1 MKKVVWGVLSTA
13 KIGLQRVLP
22 AMKKSPLCDIHAI
35 ASRSEASARKAADAL
50 GIPTAYG
57 SYEALL
63 ADPSIEA
70 VYNPLPNHLHVPM
83 TLRAAESGKHVLCEK
98 PIALTALEASAL
110 RRAPANVLIAEAF
123 MVRFHPQW
131 LRARELLR
139 EGRIGSLRAVQM
151 FFAYTNLDATNIRNI
166 ASVGGGALY
175 DIGCYAVVAGRY
187 FLESEP
193 VQAIALI
200 DRDPTFATDRLTSAL
215 VDFGG
220 GRRLDFTVSTQCA
233 PYQRIQLCGT
243 RGRIEVHIPVN
254 APQGGQTRLSIDDGS
269 SLEGTG
275 ITVETLPECDQYMLQ
290 GESFSRAI
298 RGEIDLPYGVED
310 AIANMQVLD
319 ALFRSESSGRWEPIG
334 R

>member
-1 MKKVVWGVLSTA
+1 
-13 KIGLQRVLP
+13 
-22 AMKKSPLCDIHAI
+22 
-35 ASRSEASARKAADAL
+35 
-50 GIPTAYG
+50 
-57 SYEALL
+57 
-63 ADPSIEA
+63 
-70 VYNPLPNHLHVPM
+70 
-83 TLRAAESGKHVLCEK
+83 VLCEK
-98 PIALTALEASAL
+98 PIALTALEATAL
-110 RRAPANVLIAEAF
+110 RQAPGNVLIAEAF

-139 EGRIGSLRAVQM
+139 EGRIGTLRAVQM
-151 FFAYTNLDATNIRNI
+151 FFAYTNLDSANIRNI

-233 PYQRIQLCGT
+233 PYQRLQLCGT
-243 RGRIEVHIPVN
+243 GGRIEIHIPVN
-254 APQGGQTRLSIDDGS
+254 APQGGQTRLSIDDGT

-275 ITVETLPECDQYMLQ
+275 ITVETLPESDQYMLQ
-290 GESFSRAI
+290 AESFSRAI
-298 RGEIDLPYGVED
+298 RGEIELPYGVED